1 MGKALLLSLLAI
13 STPAAASD
21 PATCGATPFT
31 LKKPVAQAPAQAPKP
46 VAQAPKPVAAET
58 KLAEAQVPKSPAHAK
73 TKITIG
79 CDKHSS
85 K

>member
-1 MGKALLLSLLAI
+1 MRKALFLSLLSLSA
-13 STPAAASD
+13 PAAATD
-21 PATCGATPFT
+21 PATCGATPFS
-31 LKKPVAQAPAQAPKP
+31 LKKPIAQAPAQAPKP

-58 KLAEAQVPKSPAHAK
+58 KLAEARVPKSPAHPK
-73 TKITIG
+73 SKITIG